1 MTDNPIND
9 LRDAMDALTKPI
21 RSAIWQDELDRD
33 GQHIGQKLTKH
44 VDQSLLYQL
53 RHAISGDLGSH
64 GGGSKAAHERTPF
77 DVAAFTMYEDID
89 GRVKSWAAD
98 AGMKPS
104 WLPVEDVLRAWFTV
118 WTIKVIPDQL
128 VDRHTAIL
136 IRWAVSINDLLSPPM
151 KQELTAPCPL
161 CGQMW
166 ATVGKGEETESVRA
180 LWAVWREIRDES
192 YGMCRSC
199 NHMWQ
204 GISAMRQLRI
214 SIDDQEAEQAIA

>member
-21 RSAIWQDELDRD
+21 RTAIWQDELDNR
-33 GQHIGQKLTKH
+33 GQYVGQKLVVHK
-44 VDQSLLYQL
+44 DNSLLHQL
-53 RHAISGDLGSH
+53 RNAISNNL
-64 GGGSKAAHERTPF
+64 GGGSNGGKAAHERTPF

-89 GRVKSWAAD
+89 DRVKSWADD
-98 AGMKPS
+98 AGMTRS
-104 WLPVEDVLRAWFTV
+104 GLPVEDVLRAWFPV
-118 WTIKVIPDQL
+118 WTVKVIPDLL

-136 IRWAVSINDLLSPPM
+136 VRWAVGINDLLDPPT

-180 LWAVWREIRDES
+180 LWAVWRENGDES
-192 YGMCRSC
+192 YGMCRAC
-199 NHMWQ
+199 DHMWR

>member
-1 MTDNPIND
+1 MSENPIND

-21 RSAIWQDELDRD
+21 RSAIWQDELDNQ
-33 GQHIGQKLTKH
+33 GQHIGQKLTKQ

-89 GRVKSWAAD
+89 GRVRAWAAD
-98 AGMKPS
+98 AGMAPQHTR
-104 WLPVEDVLRAWFTV
+104 VEDVLRSWFPIWTV
-118 WTIKVIPDQL
+118 KAIPDQL

-136 IRWAVSINDLLSPPM
+136 TRWAVGINDLLDPPT

-166 ATVGKGEETESVRA
+166 ATVGKGEEAESVRA
-180 LWAVWREIRDES
+180 LWAVWRDNKDDS
-192 YGMCRSC
+192 YGMCRAC
-199 NHMWQ
+199 DHMWR

>member
-1 MTDNPIND
+1 MTANPIND

-21 RSAIWQDELDRD
+21 RSAIWQDEIDSD
-33 GQHIGQKLTKH
+33 GQHIGQKLIRH

-53 RHAISGDLGSH
+53 RGAISGDLGSH

-89 GRVKSWAAD
+89 GRVKSWALD
-98 AGMKPS
+98 AGMTRSTAGPE
-104 WLPVEDVLRAWFTV
+104 LVLRTWFRV
-118 WTIKVIPDQL
+118 WTVKVIPDEL

-136 IRWAVSINDLLSPPM
+136 TRWAVSINDLLSPPT

-166 ATVGKGEETESVRA
+166 ATVGKGEEAESVRA
-180 LWAVWREIRDES
+180 LWAVWRENRDES
-192 YGMCRSC
+192 YGMCRAC
-199 NHMWQ
+199 DHMWR

-214 SIDDQEAEQAIA
+214 SIDDQEAERAIA

>member
-21 RSAIWQDELDRD
+21 RTAIWQDELDNH
-33 GQHIGQKLTKH
+33 GQHIGQKLIRH
-44 VDQSLLYQL
+44 EDRSLLYQL
-53 RHAISGDLGSH
+53 RNAISGDLGSH

-89 GRVKSWAAD
+89 DRVKSWADD
-98 AGMKPS
+98 AGMTRS
-104 WLPVEDVLRAWFTV
+104 GLPVEDVLRAWFPV
-118 WTIKVIPDQL
+118 WTVKVIPDLL

-136 IRWAVSINDLLSPPM
+136 VRWAVGINDLLDPPT

-180 LWAVWREIRDES
+180 LWAVWRENRDES
-192 YGMCRSC
+192 YGMCRAC
-199 NHMWQ
+199 DHMWR

>member
-1 MTDNPIND
+1 MSENPIND